1 MSLASLTMDGTAM
14 SDQMTSLLQHHQAQQ
29 LMNTYT
35 AYVDSRNYEAME
47 SIAHPDIVLV
57 RNSGTEHGRDSFVDL
72 YRSFASSD
80 VLSSQHMTTNI
91 QVRDQADGSLA
102 VTAPFL
108 AITTHPDTG
117 ARYTWGRY
125 EDEMAEHNGTLVF
138 TAKRIRITR
147 TALIPEEMLEPEGAS
162 TFETLSDA

>member
-1 MSLASLTMDGTAM
+1 M
-14 SDQMTSLLQHHQAQQ
+14 SDQMKSLLQHHQAQQ

-35 AYVDSRNYEAME
+35 TYVDSKNYEAME

-57 RNSGTEHGRDSFVDL
+57 RNSGTEHGRDAFVDL
-72 YRSFASSD
+72 YRSFAASD

-91 QVRDQADGSLA
+91 QVTEQADGSLA
-102 VTAPFL
+102 VKAPFL
-108 AITTHPDTG
+108 AITTHPKLG

-138 TAKRIRITR
+138 TAKRIHITR
-147 TALIPEEMLEPEGAS
+147 TALIPEDMLEQQGSS
-162 TFETLSDA
+162 TFETLSQA

>member
-1 MSLASLTMDGTAM
+1 M
-14 SDQMTSLLQHHQAQQ
+14 SDQMKSLLQHHQAQQ

-35 AYVDSRNYEAME
+35 TYVDSKNYEAMA

-57 RNSGTEHGRDSFVDL
+57 RNSGTEHGREAFVEL
-72 YRSFASSD
+72 YRSFAASD
-80 VLSSQHMTTNI
+80 VLSSQHMATNI
-91 QVRDQADGSLA
+91 QVTEKADGSLA

-108 AITTHPDTG
+108 AITTHPEAG

-125 EDEMAEHNGTLVF
+125 EDDMAEHNGTLVF

-147 TALIPEEMLEPEGAS
+147 TALIPEDMLAPVDAS
-162 TFETLSDA
+162 TFDKISQA